1 MNKQATAKKSAK
13 KPVKLPISYDDVL
26 TAAKRIKDG
35 IYHTPSEYSEVL
47 SEAVGSDIFLKFE
60 VFQHTASFKERGA
73 LNMLLSLPDA
83 EKKHGVIAASAGNH
97 AQGVAFHAMRL
108 GIPATIVMP
117 KDTPFTKIKRTEVF
131 GARIVLHGATFA
143 EAMAEARRLEQEQC
157 LSFIPTVDD
166 PLIMAGQG
174 TVAVEFL
181 KRFPDLD
188 ALVVPVGGGGL
199 ISGCAVA
206 AKAIKPEIKVYGVQ
220 SEIYP
225 SMKATLQGRKIE
237 PARQTIAEGI
247 AIKEPGKLTRQVVA
261 ALVDDVLIVPEHLIE
276 RAINMFIE
284 VEKVVVEGAGAAPLA
299 AVMQYPGLFKQQK
312 TGLVLSGGNIDSKLL
327 AYSLMRGLARDG
339 RISRLRVTTP
349 DLPGSLA
356 KLTAIVAGKGGNVIE
371 VYHQR
376 QFADIALKYTS
387 IELVVET
394 KDASHAKKIV
404 KALEAEGFEVMTI
417 SLTEG

>member
-1 MNKQATAKKSAK
+1 MS
-13 KPVKLPISYDDVL
+13 KLPISFEDVL
-26 TAAKRIKDG
+26 AAAKRIKDG
-35 IYHTPSEYSEVL
+35 IYHTPAEFSEVL
-47 SEAVGSDIFLKFE
+47 SEAVGSEIFLKFE
-60 VFQHTASFKERGA
+60 IFQHTASFKERGA
-73 LNMLLSLPDA
+73 LNMLLSLSGA
-83 EKKHGVIAASAGNH
+83 EKKHGVVAASAGNH
-97 AQGVAFHAMRL
+97 AQGVAFHAARL
-108 GIPATIVMP
+108 GISATIVMP
-117 KDTPFTKIKRTEVF
+117 KDTPFTKIKRSEVF
-131 GARIVLHGATFA
+131 GATIVLHGKTFS
-143 EAMAEARRLEQEQC
+143 EAMAEARRLEKQKNFT
-157 LSFIPTVDD
+157 FIPTYDH

-188 ALVVPVGGGGL
+188 TLIVPVGGGGL
-199 ISGCAVA
+199 IAGCVVA
-206 AKAIKPEIKVYGVQ
+206 AKAIKPGIKVYGVQ
-220 SEIYP
+220 SEVYP
-225 SMKATLQGRKIE
+225 SMKAALEGRTID

-247 AIKEPGKLTRQVVA
+247 AIKEPGKLTAQVVE
-261 ALVDDVLIVPEHLIE
+261 ALVDDILIVPEHLIE

-299 AVMQYPGLFKQQK
+299 AVMQYPDLFRGQK
-312 TGLVLSGGNIDSKLL
+312 TGLVLSGGNIDPKLL

-356 KLTAIVAGKGGNVIE
+356 KLTAIVAENGGNVIE

-387 IELVVET
+387 IEMVIET
-394 KDASHAKKIV
+394 KDAGHAKTIV
-404 KALEAEGFEVMTI
+404 TALEAQGFEVVTI

>member
-1 MNKQATAKKSAK
+1 MS
-13 KPVKLPISYDDVL
+13 KLPISFEDVL
-26 TAAKRIKDG
+26 AAAKRLKDG
-35 IYHTPSEYSEVL
+35 IYHTPAEFSEVL
-47 SEAVGSDIFLKFE
+47 SEAAGSEIFLKFE
-60 VFQHTASFKERGA
+60 IFQHTASFKERGA
-73 LNMLLSLPDA
+73 LNMLLSLSDE
-83 EKKHGVIAASAGNH
+83 EKKHGVVAASAGNH
-97 AQGVAFHAMRL
+97 AQGVAFHAARL

-117 KDTPFTKIKRTEVF
+117 KDTPFTKIKRSEVF
-131 GARIVLHGATFA
+131 GATIVLHGATFA
-143 EAMAEARRLEQEQC
+143 DAMTEARRLEKQKR
-157 LSFIPTVDD
+157 LIFIPTYDH

-181 KRFPDLD
+181 KRFADLD
-188 ALVVPVGGGGL
+188 ALIVPVGGGGL
-199 ISGCAVA
+199 IAGCAVA
-206 AKAIKPEIKVYGVQ
+206 AKAIKPGIKVYGVQ
-220 SEIYP
+220 SEVYP
-225 SMKATLQGRKIE
+225 SMKAALEGRTID

-247 AIKEPGKLTRQVVA
+247 AIKEPGKLTARVVE
-261 ALVDDVLIVPEHLIE
+261 ALVDDILIVPEHLIE

-299 AVMQYPGLFKQQK
+299 AVMQYPDLFRGQK
-312 TGLVLSGGNIDSKLL
+312 TGLVLSGGNIDPKLL

-356 KLTAIVAGKGGNVIE
+356 KLTAIVAENGGNVIE

-387 IELVVET
+387 IEMVIET
-394 KDASHAKKIV
+394 KDAGHAKTIV
-404 KALEAEGFEVMTI
+404 TALEAQGFEVVTI